1 MYFNGAS
8 VYFHN
13 LKLVISMH
21 AFFEILCVRE
31 MRDTDRGKVSA
42 ASDLRTGFAEQ
53 LLQGLL
59 QR

>member
-1 MYFNGAS
+1 
-8 VYFHN
+8 
-13 LKLVISMH
+13 MH